1 MEQVDVLIVGAG
13 VIGLAIARELAM
25 QGREV
30 VVLEREQQFGTETSS
45 RSSEVIHAG
54 LYYTPGGLKARLCVE
69 GRHLLYR
76 YCAERQVAHRRC
88 GKLIVATAESQK
100 PALER
105 VEARAQAAGVFELQW
120 LDGAQARRL
129 EPALRC
135 ELALLSPE
143 TGIIDSHGLMLALL
157 GEAQDHGAMLA
168 VASRFES
175 ARALAGGGF
184 EVRVAAGASEAV
196 GAGSTEPMTL
206 RCRTLI
212 NAAGLHA
219 SKVARA
225 IEGIDASSIPET
237 QFAKG
242 NYFVVTGGCPFT
254 RLIYPTPNEVG
265 LGVHL
270 TLDLAGQARF
280 GPDVEWVPLINY
292 DVDPGR
298 CQSFYDTVRAY
309 WPGLPDGAL
318 VPGYAGIRPN
328 LVGPGA
334 PSGDFRLEGPAVHG
348 VSGLLNLL
356 GMESPGLTACLAIA
370 REACARLEE

>member
-1 MEQVDVLIVGAG
+1 MEQVDVLVVGAG
-13 VIGLAIARELAM
+13 VIGLAIARELAL

-30 VVLEREQQFGTETSS
+30 VVLERAQQFGTETSS

-54 LYYTPGGLKARLCVE
+54 LYYAPGSLKARLCVE
-69 GRHLLYR
+69 GRQRLYR
-76 YCAERQVAHRRC
+76 YCEERQVGHRRC
-88 GKLIVATAESQK
+88 GKLIVATAESQR

-105 VEARAQAAGVFELQW
+105 IEARAQAAGVFELQW
-120 LDGAQARRL
+120 LDGVQARRL

-143 TGIIDSHGLMLALL
+143 TGIVDSHGLMLALL
-157 GEAQDHGAMLA
+157 GDAQDHGAMLA

-175 ARALAGGGF
+175 ARVLSGGGF
-184 EVRVAAGASEAV
+184 EVRVAV
-196 GAGSTEPMTL
+196 GPSRNDSFETLAL
-206 RCRTLI
+206 RCRTLV
-212 NAAGLHA
+212 NAAGLYA
-219 SKVARA
+219 SEVARA
-225 IEGIDASSIPET
+225 IEGVDAASIPET
-237 QFAKG
+237 LFAKG
-242 NYFVVTGGCPFT
+242 NYFVVTGACPFT

-280 GPDVEWVPLINY
+280 GPDVEWVSSINY

-298 CQSFYDTVRAY
+298 CQAFYETVRAY
-309 WPGLPDGAL
+309 WPGLPDNSL
-318 VPGYAGIRPN
+318 VPGYSGIRPN

-348 VSGLLNLL
+348 IPGLLNLL

-370 REACARLEE
+370 REACARLEVR

>member
-1 MEQVDVLIVGAG
+1 MEQVDVLIIGAG
-13 VIGLAIARELAM
+13 VIGLAIARELAL

-30 VVLEREQQFGTETSS
+30 VLLERAQQFGTETSS

-69 GRHLLYR
+69 GRHRLYR
-76 YCAERQVAHRRC
+76 YCDERQVAYRRC
-88 GKLIVATAESQK
+88 GKLIVATAESQRT
-100 PALER
+100 ALER
-105 VEARAQAAGVFELQW
+105 IEARAQAAGVFDLQW
-120 LDGAQARRL
+120 LDGEQACRL
-129 EPALRC
+129 EPAVRC
-135 ELALLSPE
+135 ESALLSPE

-168 VASRFES
+168 VSSRFES
-175 ARALAGGGF
+175 ARVLAGGGF
-184 EVRVAAGASEAV
+184 EVRVSMGAAEA
-196 GAGSTEPMTL
+196 GEGGSGETLTL
-206 RCRTLI
+206 RCRTLV
-212 NAAGLHA
+212 NAAGLDA

-225 IEGIDASSIPET
+225 IEGIDPSSIPDT

-242 NYFVVTGGCPFT
+242 NYFVVTGRCPFS

-280 GPDVEWVPLINY
+280 GPDVEWVPSINY

-318 VPGYAGIRPN
+318 VPGYSGIRPN

-348 VSGLLNLL
+348 IPGLLNLL

-370 REACARLEE
+370 REACARLDG